1 MDAKLNPFEKV
12 KSTKQ
17 YKPLEAIA
25 EESPEIDAKLNY
37 PFVKVKSTK
46 QYKPLETIIEKEA
59 AQNLSVVFSIT
70 NILKNICGFLTKN
83 EISNLRL
90 SFLGE
95 EFYLNLKDMYP
106 TRRFEELRLR
116 NLGPDEIKKLRPSF
130 VSLFKGITFANR
142 RLDNETLLF
151 VILKL
156 VELQNVHNCN
166 IKELNFSDNNIGNNG
181 IKTLANANLPN
192 LRYLNLSY
200 NKIGEE
206 GFKSL
211 LTSDSLKNLEIL
223 YFSHNK
229 IGDNGIKTLANA
241 NLPNLRYL
249 KLDYN
254 KIGEEGFKSLLT
266 SDSLKNLETLSFQYV
281 LEEAYLALSK
291 LESID
296 PNSVQLKLKNFFT
309 NGYTEKAK
317 SIIKQLE
324 ILLPGCYVGEKDMK

>member
-192 LRYLNLSY
+192 LRYL
-200 NKIGEE
+200 
-206 GFKSL
+206 
-211 LTSDSLKNLEIL
+211 
-223 YFSHNK
+223 
-229 IGDNGIKTLANA
+229 
-241 NLPNLRYL
+241 